1 MPNSLFFPMLIKNRL
16 RRAPS
21 MRQSLVQLAEVIPTS
36 FGRSSYPPSALTRG
50 RLAHF
55 SEIGI
60 YAGNSV
66 NRTDPDW
73 NKVEHRD
80 RSAKSLSHF
89 HAPTLYYA
97 ISQPSWLHFVF
108 PTLALGSFPFFIL
121 RSISEEVLHTNY
133 WNRFLHSHAHWK
145 NHLGP
150 TWWRI
155 VEILNCL
162 RRTWATSF

>member
-1 MPNSLFFPMLIKNRL
+1 MPNSLFFPTLIKNL
-16 RRAPS
+16 
-21 MRQSLVQLAEVIPTS
+21 RQSLVQLAEVIPTS
-36 FGRSSYPPSALTRG
+36 SGRSSYPPSALTRG

-66 NRTDPDW
+66 NRSDPDW

-89 HAPTLYYA
+89 HAPTLHYA

-108 PTLALGSFPFFIL
+108 PTLAQGCFSFFIFL
-121 RSISEEVLHTNY
+121 WQLTFRITN
-133 WNRFLHSHAHWK
+133 
-145 NHLGP
+145 
-150 TWWRI
+150 
-155 VEILNCL
+155 ILNQVFHFSIQFKVNTFFFCL
-162 RRTWATSF
+162 FLGNDNPFLRFS